1 MEEAMRVI
9 DKKTKDLEFSIGV
22 LYDALRD
29 HDTVSLINNDIFK
42 SINRDIEVLNNYQNY
57 YLENINAFFK
67 FALRHFNDTFKNK
80 SVINNSDINS
90 VLNCLNDVKKLR
102 IEINKNNS
110 YNKYFEDIK
119 RIRRNLSG
127 INNDSFLTDNAYTK
141 ESLETYEKLLIL
153 YENLLNNINELRSDM
168 VKNDFVNL
176 GYELNANYGELK
188 SNLKSM
194 YQAILKSN
202 DDIAEPFLPKLNKAL
217 NSGDY
222 GVILDTSMVNKVVDD
237 TDKRSELVGNFEMII
252 SSMDRIIDKYKNK
265 KTDNSNS
272 NIDIEFD
279 SDNKIEDYGIDIP
292 LFIEENYNEQ
302 REKEELSAIK
312 NQELYDK
319 KLARLIIRF
328 EILKRKLEKNEK
340 TRGSLTKE
348 EVKLY
353 NRLESELDELKNGK
367 KSSIKFNYYYNK
379 LNKRIKLYK
388 TNTHNIVKEE
398 TKKRK

>member
-328 EILKRKLEKNEK
+328 EILKRKFEKNEK

-367 KSSIKFNYYYNK
+367 NSSIKFNYYYNK
-379 LNKRIKLYK
+379 LKKRIKLYK